1 MVPQNIFL
9 FDDTILNNILVN
21 QPRNEI
27 EIKKVL
33 KICDLDQFI
42 STLPNGI
49 NTKIGEKGVNFSGG
63 QQQKLGIARCI
74 YANKEVIIFDEA
86 TNSMDAISENKI
98 INNIIEND
106 QNKTIILISH
116 NYSTFKNFDHII
128 FIEKG
133 KINEIGT
140 YEYLI
145 KNNLK
150 FKNLANE
157 KKNNE

>member
-1 MVPQNIFL
+1 MVKNNNFNSV
-9 FDDTILNNILVN
+9 ILN
-21 QPRNEI
+21 I
-27 EIKKVL
+27 EARY
-33 KICDLDQFI
+33 
-42 STLPNGI
+42 GI
-49 NTKIGEKGVNFSGG
+49 HS
-63 QQQKLGIARCI
+63 
-74 YANKEVIIFDEA
+74 
-86 TNSMDAISENKI
+86 S
-98 INNIIEND
+98 
-106 QNKTIILISH
+106 
-116 NYSTFKNFDHII
+116 FKNFDHII